1 MAPPR
6 RARTVPTGVT
16 GGQRE
21 TTLAFPTESKVIIA
35 ADKDIQY
42 EVLILTMDAL
52 RETSDHKLLFPDV
65 TLGSF

>member
-1 MAPPR
+1 MALNNKMKEIK
-6 RARTVPTGVT
+6 T
-16 GGQRE
+16 
-21 TTLAFPTESKVIIA
+21 AFPAESKVIIA

-42 EVLILTMDAL
+42 EVLIMTMDAL